1 MFRMGRKKER
11 KEMAISSW
19 QLWNIKI
26 TKAPDSSAR
35 PIRVHKRLYI
45 ENKKGNELK
54 NQNLH
59 LTNQRG
65 IYDLVNDRDA
75 FQVVYLLII
84 HVHFYRW
91 YYDALKTTSFKPAE
105 K

>member
-1 MFRMGRKKER
+1 M
-11 KEMAISSW
+11 
-19 QLWNIKI
+19 NV
-26 TKAPDSSAR
+26 PDSSAR
-35 PIRVHKRLYI
+35 PIRVHKSWYKKRK
-45 ENKKGNELK
+45 EKREKKGKKKGNELK

-65 IYDLVNDRDA
+65 IYDLVNGETI
-75 FQVVYLLII
+75 FQFVYLLII
-84 HVHFYRW
+84 HVHFYGW